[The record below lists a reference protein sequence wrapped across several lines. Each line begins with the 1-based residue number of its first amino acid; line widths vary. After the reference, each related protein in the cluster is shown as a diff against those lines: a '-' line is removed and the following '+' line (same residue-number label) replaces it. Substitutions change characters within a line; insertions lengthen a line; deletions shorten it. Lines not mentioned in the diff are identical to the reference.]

1 MPRTRPHTGPRAPAA
16 PALLAIAHGSRDAR
30 HAATVDALVTR
41 VRRARPSLR
50 VEVAYLDHCAPSV
63 PDALAALA
71 ADGVREA
78 VAVPLLLSEAYHAK
92 HDVPALLATGRQL
105 RLIVHTAP
113 ALGPHALLL
122 DAHERRLRA
131 LGVRPGDPS
140 YGIVLAAAGST
151 DRQANAD
158 LTALARTWRRTGWGT
173 VVTAFASAASP
184 AVGEAVRALRRT
196 GHSRVAVATHT
207 LAPGFLPDR
216 ISHQAVAAGADLVTA
231 PLADTPELAGLT
243 LHRYVATAT
252 DRGLLS
258 A

>member
-1 MPRTRPHTGPRAPAA
+1 MTSDPARTA

-30 HAATVDALVTR
+30 HAATVAALVAR
-41 VRRARPSLR
+41 VRRARPGLR
-50 VEVAYLDHCAPSV
+50 VEVAYLDHCAPGV
-63 PDALAALA
+63 PSALAALA

-78 VAVPLLLSEAYHAK
+78 VAVPLLLSSAYHAK

-105 RLIVHTAP
+105 RLTVRTAA

-122 DAHERRLRA
+122 DAHDRQLRA

-151 DRQANAD
+151 DPQANAD
-158 LTALARTWRRTGWGT
+158 LTALARAWRRTGWGA
-173 VVTAFASAASP
+173 VVTAFAASAASP
-184 AVGEAVRALRRT
+184 AVGDAVRSLRRT
-196 GHSRVAVATHT
+196 GLPRVAVATHM

-216 ISHQAVAAGADLVTA
+216 ITRQATASGADHTSP
-231 PLADTPELAGLT
+231 PLANTPELAALT
-243 LHRYVATAT
+243 LHRYDTAT
-252 DRGLLS
+252 TTRSLRT